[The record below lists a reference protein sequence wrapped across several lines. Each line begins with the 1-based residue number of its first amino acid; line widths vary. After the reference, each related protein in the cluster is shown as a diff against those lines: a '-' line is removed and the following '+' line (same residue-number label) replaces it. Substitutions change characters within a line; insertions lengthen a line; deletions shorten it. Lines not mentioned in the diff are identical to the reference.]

1 MYKIIYYILHFC
13 ARIYW
18 VLIYKYFRSKY
29 NIHKNFRFNGNRI
42 HFYGNGQIKI
52 AQNSYVGENTNIQSD
67 NNCIVQIGKECMI
80 SHNVRIYSSSAV
92 ADQDFSNN
100 SIEIKY
106 GNVLIGDYVWIGAN
120 VFIGPG
126 VKIGNNSVIG
136 ANSVVTKDVEEFS
149 IVGGVPAKLIRYKSQ
164 ASNLVKNEC

>member
-1 MYKIIYYILHFC
+1 MYKIIYYSLIFF
-13 ARIYW
+13 ARLYW

-29 NIHKNFRFNGNRI
+29 NIHKSFRFNGNRI
-42 HFYGNGQIKI
+42 HFYGNGKIII

-67 NNCIVQIGKECMI
+67 NNCIVKIGKECMI

-92 ADQDFSNN
+92 ADQDFSIN
-100 SIEIKY
+100 SVEIKY

-136 ANSVVTKDVEEFS
+136 ANSVVTKDVAEFS
-149 IVGGVPAKLIRYKSQ
+149 IVGGVPAKLIRYKSL
-164 ASNLVKNEC
+164 ASNID